1 MADGIK
7 KISENVIIDK
17 RALVV
22 TDPNELDNDAISIGA
37 LKSDATNKGLKIK
50 TSKNTYSL
58 FDAEH
63 FIMPGSITTDLLKDK
78 CVTEIKLADNSV
90 STIKIQNDAVT
101 ELKIADNSISTSK
114 LQNGAVNEF
123 KIADDSLKN
132 SHYKDNSITNNKL
145 ADLTIEGNKI
155 KDLTISTEKL
165 ADQCVTS
172 FKIADNSILN
182 KHLTKECVSNE
193 NLQKDSVFG
202 DRIKNFSI
210 QNQHLATN
218 SVNTNNILNGAI
230 TSLKIAD
237 DSIRENH
244 LSESSVSTNAIA
256 NNAVTTNKLADNSV
270 TTPKLADKSVTK
282 EKLAIDVVDL
292 IGDPVM
298 YNEDNNVNLRKDLTL
313 DNGNISVPNGTVT
326 AKKIYNAVFMDI
338 AEAYDPKEGEVY
350 NPGDI
355 VQLNEEGTLERAD
368 LIHAA
373 KNFPIVGIVSDEYA
387 CCYGAT
393 EEELEAGTKIAVGL
407 IGKVHVNVTGPIRL
421 GDKVGLY
428 KDGCGASVADRELV
442 KDYIIGKALESND
455 ESGVKKVLCLIYPN

>member
-63 FIMPGSITTDLLKDK
+63 FIMQGSISTNLLKDK
-78 CVTEIKLADNSV
+78 CVTEIKLDDDSV
-90 STIKIQNDAVT
+90 SNIKIQNDAVT
-101 ELKIADNSISTSK
+101 ELKIANDSVSNSK
-114 LQNGAVNEF
+114 LQNGSVDEF

-132 SHYKDNSITNNKL
+132 SHYKEESITNNKL
-145 ADLTIEGNKI
+145 ADKTIEHNKI
-155 KDLTISTEKL
+155 ADLTINSDKL
-165 ADQCVTS
+165 ADQCVIST
-172 FKIADNSILN
+172 KIAEKSVENKHVADDAISNQNLQDECIFGDKIKPKSVEN
-182 KHLTKECVSNE
+182 KHLADLC
-193 NLQKDSVFG
+193 
-202 DRIKNFSI
+202 I
-210 QNQHLATN
+210 N
-218 SVNTNNILNGAI
+218 SNNILNGAI
-230 TSLKIAD
+230 TPLKIAEKAIQEIHLD
-237 DSIRENH
+237 DKAVSNRALGDNV
-244 LSESSVSTNAIA
+244 VSTRT
-256 NNAVTTNKLADNSV
+256 VEDLSV

-282 EKLAIDVVDL
+282 DKLAIDVVEL

-298 YNEDNNVNLRKDLTL
+298 YNEDNDVITRKNLTVNGDIEAK
-313 DNGNISVPNGTVT
+313 GTIT

-338 AEAYDPKEGEVY
+338 AEAYEPKEDIVY
-350 NPGDI
+350 LPGDI
-355 VQLNEEGTLERAD
+355 VQLNEEGKLEKAD
-368 LIHAA
+368 LIFAD
-373 KNFPIVGIVSDEYA
+373 KNFPIVGVVSDEYA

-393 EEELEAGTKIAVGL
+393 EEELESGAKIAVGL

-428 KDGCGASVADRELV
+428 KDGCATSVSNSEVV

-455 ESGVKKVLCLIYPN
+455 DCGVKKVLCLIYPN